1 MSRPSFPDS
10 ASNPFSR
17 FLAAVLRALFV
28 LGALALT
35 ILLLLAVAVMVIVSL
50 LAAWLAGRRAS
61 PADFWQQRWSRW
73 GGSARWPRSRSQPA
87 ATPADAV
94 QDIAW
99 RDVPANA
106 GKSEN
111 AGEER

>member
-1 MSRPSFPDS
+1 MSRPSLPDS

-35 ILLLLAVAVMVIVSL
+35 ILLLLAVAVVVIVSL

-73 GGSARWPRSRSQPA
+73 GRQRPLAAQPQPA
-87 ATPADAV
+87 SRHA
-94 QDIAW
+94 
-99 RDVPANA
+99 RRRRA
-106 GKSEN
+106 GHCL
-111 AGEER
+111 A

>member
-28 LGALALT
+28 LGAL
-35 ILLLLAVAVMVIVSL
+35 LLLAVAVVVIVSL

>member
-35 ILLLLAVAVMVIVSL
+35 ILLLLAVAVVVIVSL
-50 LAAWLAGRRAS
+50 LAAWRRQIGRAS
-61 PADFWQQRWSRW
+61 CR
-73 GGSARWPRSRSQPA
+73 
-87 ATPADAV
+87 
-94 QDIAW
+94 
-99 RDVPANA
+99 
-106 GKSEN
+106 
-111 AGEER
+111 ERV